1 MSKNDIQGQLLTASR
16 AAAALQGDA
25 MAGVCHAVLAVL
37 MCCTTAVA
45 FAPSLGSLPHP
56 AAAAAAAPWR
66 RYVALRPAGALR
78 MAEVEAGPVGRKERS
93 KLKKAAKEQERAAK
107 KMQQKQ
113 VDQILDELFDQ
124 IETEKRDLARYMG
137 ARLCSLPRSAR
148 SEQQCVPVSHS
159 QCAG

>member
-1 MSKNDIQGQLLTASR
+1 MSKNDIQGQLLIASR

-78 MAEVEAGPVGRKERS
+78 MAEVEAGPVGRKEKN